1 MFSIQ
6 FYVFGTDI
14 LKFKWE
20 PLVAPPTRPPQL
32 SLFQMMYMILIVI
45 LGRGQKKI
53 HLIIFR
59 VETTPYSITI
69 KLKKKLSNNIFFKSK
84 YLQFVYFFLSEFN
97 NKMGDDL
104 QRHFFSGGVFFF
116 FFLMI
121 FKYIIKKKKKLVI
134 TRKFKNI
141 KI

>member
-1 MFSIQ
+1 MLGLELTLFN
-6 FYVFGTDI
+6 DI
-14 LKFKWE
+14 LRFDYVLDSILCFWNGYFDIQMRTFSR
-20 PLVAPPTRPPQL
+20 PPNSPPQL

-104 QRHFFSGGVFFF
+104 QRHFFSGGVF
-116 FFLMI
+116 
-121 FKYIIKKKKKLVI
+121 LVI